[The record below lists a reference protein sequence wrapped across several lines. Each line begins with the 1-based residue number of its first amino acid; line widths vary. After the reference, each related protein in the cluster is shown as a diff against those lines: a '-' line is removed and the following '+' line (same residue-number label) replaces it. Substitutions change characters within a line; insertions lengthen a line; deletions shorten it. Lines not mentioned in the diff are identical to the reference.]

1 MVRTPMYRIALL
13 ALVLCSS
20 AEAQISLWQIGG
32 AGLAWDGSDTT
43 RIIMDIDAERI
54 RPVYFA
60 DGDNMFLA
68 VAGWSE
74 LIVPRELGYIDGHQP
89 RLWYTDGTNVNQTSY
104 YDSPLYVDG
113 LRSTYNTARDGW
125 WTLDIGV
132 PVPAM
137 RFGFVTPTEGIRSDG
152 VPLNQDPVPA
162 FEVSIADEAGDILA
176 QKGYHRLNT
185 LIADVPVN
193 FDPEVE
199 IDFPQQYVRFVRYQR
214 KASVLDE
221 QRTTGSNTV
230 RGTIAEFILTGRG
243 VPKRAIYRSKILDL
257 GAEVNFGRLAWAAR
271 TMRMVGEE
279 AVVAP
284 DAEAWVE
291 VEVRAGRDGDPN
303 IYYEYT
309 DSGREFAVTRQR
321 YEGEL
326 RLPETEGILQI
337 DRQPGIRASIGYDS
351 ENWSFWSSPITESG
365 TWLDLRN
372 GSHLQLQITLQ
383 SRAFGD
389 WVELDSLWIETS
401 PPLAAQI
408 VGEVARASDMQPA
421 PGFVQ
426 VQLGTQRP
434 LCTMC
439 APRLPALPREALTG
453 CGSTRGLRLSLCV
466 WKWAIRSRPSRRQP

>member
-1 MVRTPMYRIALL
+1 MVRAPMYRIALL
-13 ALVLCSS
+13 ALALCSS

-43 RIIMDIDAERI
+43 RIIMDINAERI

-60 DGDNMFLA
+60 DDNMFLS

-74 LIVPRELGYIDGHQP
+74 LIAPRELGYIDGHQP
-89 RLWYTDGTNVNQTSY
+89 RLWYGDGTNVNQTSY
-104 YDSPLYVDG
+104 FDSPLYVDG

-125 WTLDIGV
+125 WTIDIGV
-132 PVPAM
+132 PVPAT
-137 RFGFVTPTEGIRSDG
+137 RFGFATPTEGVRSDG

-162 FEVSIADEAGDILA
+162 FEVSIAAETSDILA

-214 KASVLDE
+214 KASALDE
-221 QRTTGSNTV
+221 QRTTDSNTV
-230 RGTIAEFILTGRG
+230 RGTIAEFVLTGRG
-243 VPKRAIYRSKILDL
+243 VPKRAIYRSRILDL
-257 GAEVNFGRLAWAAR
+257 GTEVNFGRLAWAAR

-279 AVVAP
+279 AVVVS

-303 IYYEYT
+303 IYREYT
-309 DSGREFAVTRQR
+309 DSGKEFVVTRER
-321 YEGEL
+321 YENEL

-337 DRQPGIRASIGYDS
+337 DRQPGIRASIGYDI

-401 PPLAAQI
+401 PPLGRPDRGRSSACSRHAA
-408 VGEVARASDMQPA
+408 S
-421 PGFVQ
+421 PGFCPSRIRDTRDVC
-426 VQLGTQRP
+426 VRR
-434 LCTMC
+434 
-439 APRLPALPREALTG
+439 ARLVCQCCRG
-453 CGSTRGLRLSLCV
+453 GLRSS
-466 WKWAIRSRPSRRQP
+466 ADSDGH

>member
-1 MVRTPMYRIALL
+1 MVRALMYRIALI
-13 ALVLCSS
+13 AIALCSS

-43 RIIMDIDAERI
+43 RIIVDINAERI

-89 RLWYTDGTNVNQTSY
+89 RLWYMDGTNVNRTSY
-104 YDSPLYVDG
+104 FDSPLYVDG

-125 WTLDIGV
+125 WTIDIGV

-137 RFGFVTPTEGIRSDG
+137 RFGFATPTEGIRSDG

-162 FEVSIADEAGDILA
+162 FEVSIAAETSDIFA

-193 FDPEVE
+193 FDPEVG

-214 KASVLDE
+214 KASALDE
-221 QRTTGSNTV
+221 QRTTDSNTV
-230 RGTIAEFILTGRG
+230 RGTIAEFVLTGRG

-257 GAEVNFGRLAWAAR
+257 GDEVNFGRLAWAAR

-279 AVVAP
+279 AVVVS

-291 VEVRAGRDGDPN
+291 VEVRTGRDGDPN
-303 IYYEYT
+303 VYREYT
-309 DSGREFAVTRQR
+309 DSGKEFVVTRER

-401 PPLAAQI
+401 PPLGRSDRGRSCARSRHAASSGFCPSR
-408 VGEVARASDMQPA
+408 VGGAGDVCVRRARL
-421 PGFVQ
+421 VC
-426 VQLGTQRP
+426 QR
-434 LCTMC
+434 
-439 APRLPALPREALTG
+439 RR
-453 CGSTRGLRLSLCV
+453 RGL
-466 WKWAIRSRPSRRQP
+466 